1 RGAEGGGVRRT
12 PEHEAKLLVGPDYV
26 LPELGDVV
34 PGGTVRLFPDER
46 LEATYFDTRDHR
58 LAGWGVTLRW
68 RVDGGDQGRWTLKLP
83 AGGPGGA
90 GGAELVRSEIEV
102 PGEPGEVP
110 EAVGALVRAYTRF
123 SHLRPVA
130 HLVTVRRRRAAP
142 RDRRRQGVGAPRPA
156 RRPPVP

>member
-1 RGAEGGGVRRT
+1 MRRT

-83 AGGPGGA
+83 AG
-90 GGAELVRSEIEV
+90 L
-102 PGEPGEVP
+102 
-110 EAVGALVRAYTRF
+110 
-123 SHLRPVA
+123 
-130 HLVTVRRRRAAP
+130 
-142 RDRRRQGVGAPRPA
+142 RRQWRTSHRNAATWVTAWRSTTS
-156 RRPPVP
+156 RNRTVST